1 MQDDNAHAWAEI
13 YLSGQGWTPL
23 EVTPGMTAELTE
35 GELAADA
42 AQAGQNA
49 ADSDTPLPARQEAD
63 SPAEAPQSVPLLWVL
78 PTVLLLLALA
88 LALLRRARRTP
99 LQTVQAEFCALHR
112 KMRRCGLAAE
122 VSSDEAAFAEFLQTH
137 CPQTD
142 RETVQHLLDAV
153 QAAQFAPDPC
163 TAETAQ
169 EIQTLCRKLR
179 KTVQT
184 NGVRAVQGEAL
195 RKK

>member
-1 MQDDNAHAWAEI
+1 MQKIRIVAVGKLKESFWREAVAE
-13 YLSGQGWTPL
+13 YVKRLSRFAAV
-23 EVTPGMTAELTE
+23 EVK
-35 GELAADA
+35 ELAERATIEEEAKEILA
-42 AQAGQNA
+42 ACRGY
-49 ADSDTPLPARQEAD
+49 
-63 SPAEAPQSVPLLWVL
+63 VI
-78 PTVLLLLALA
+78 ALA
-88 LALLRRARRTP
+88 VGGEKLSSEGFAALVKKLTDEGKEITF
-99 LQTVQAEFCALHR
+99 LIGSS
-112 KMRRCGLAAE
+112 CGLAAE

-179 KTVQT
+179 KKLCRRTV
-184 NGVRAVQGEAL
+184 
-195 RKK
+195 